1 MNIGIL
7 VLVGIVVL
15 VIVGVGIWAAT
26 SRPGT
31 EEAGTVPLASPVAI
45 PVDETGPA
53 AGDPFEAEAPTA
65 DVETATLVAVGN
77 YRGEGL
83 ATRSF
88 DGTTF
93 AHTVTATLA
102 DPTPGRFYEGWLVM
116 PAAGGPKFFSTGKL
130 EKQADGYMLRYTASQ
145 NYPDHAQV
153 VVTEETVVA
162 GLDGKPEVHVLEGSF
177 K

>member
-1 MNIGIL
+1 MNTGTW
-7 VLVGIVVL
+7 VLVGIAVL

-31 EEAGTVPLASPVAI
+31 DEAGTGELVSPVAI
-45 PVDETGPA
+45 PLDETSPA
-53 AGDPFEAEAPTA
+53 AEPFEAEAPTA
-65 DVETATLVAVGN
+65 NVETATLAAVGS

-88 DGTTF
+88 DGVTF
-93 AHTVTATLA
+93 AHTVTANVA
-102 DPTPGRFYEGWLVM
+102 DPAPGKFYEGWLVM

-130 EKQADGYMLRYTASQ
+130 EKQAGSYTLRYTASQ
-145 NYPDHAQV
+145 NYPDHKLV
-153 VVTEETVVA
+153 VVTEETAAA
-162 GLDGKPEVHVLEGSF
+162 GLDGKPEAHVLEGSF